1 MDEIAVLIPCYNEEH
16 TVREVV
22 TGFRRVLPE
31 ATVYVYDNGSSDH
44 TAELAMKAG
53 AVVSHEPKRG
63 KGNVVRRMLSEID
76 ASCYILV
83 DGDATYDP
91 VDSVKMVELI
101 RKHEADMVVGDRMS
115 ESYES
120 ANTRPFH
127 TIGNKLVI
135 TLVNALFGGAFTDIL
150 TGYRA
155 VSYSFAKSFNGISE
169 GFEIETELSVYA
181 AIEGK
186 RVRNTGIAYKERP
199 PESPSKLRTF
209 HDGIRILWMI
219 VRLFRIYRAPA
230 KKYPALQSS
239 K

>member
-1 MDEIAVLIPCYNEEH
+1 MDEIAVLIPCYNEEY
-16 TVREVV
+16 TISKVIK
-22 TGFRRVLPE
+22 GFQQAIPE
-31 ATVYVYDNGSSDH
+31 AVIYVYDNASDDC
-44 TAELAMKAG
+44 TADLARNSG
-53 AVVSHEPKRG
+53 AIVGYEPERG
-63 KGNVVRRMLSEID
+63 KGNVVRRMFREID
-76 ASCYILV
+76 ARCYILV
-83 DGDATYDP
+83 DGDGTYDP
-91 VDSVKMVELI
+91 EDGFRMAETVLNG
-101 RKHEADMVVGDRMS
+101 EADMVVGDRMS
-115 ESYES
+115 GGYES

-155 VSYSFAKSFNGISE
+155 VSYSFAKSFKGISE

-186 RVRNTGIAYKERP
+186 RIRNTDIAYKERP

-219 VRLFRIYRAPA
+219 VRLFRIYRAPV
-230 KKYPALQSS
+230 KKYTALQSS